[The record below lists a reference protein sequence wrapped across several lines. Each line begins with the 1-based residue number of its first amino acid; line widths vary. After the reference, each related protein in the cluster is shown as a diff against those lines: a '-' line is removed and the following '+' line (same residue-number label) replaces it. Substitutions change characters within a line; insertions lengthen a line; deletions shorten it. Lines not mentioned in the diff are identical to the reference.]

1 MPSIYA
7 EIDTMGSMEIAV
19 YTSSMLRLWT
29 EQDLPGMDCARAFAL
44 IKYGNIKDTANYKTL
59 MSAMLRLH
67 MQQKYSKATPY
78 HTLSEYK
85 RTYALTAL
93 SSALD
98 QYSTEDWFSLIP
110 KTDRLYETIAARQR
124 REIGRRRDPEGSID
138 LEAFANDSQSV
149 HRASVQTAMNETLTR
164 LVSEPLPN
172 GMNAFN
178 EIMDAYSS
186 LPLFREKNQVLYVFA
201 CDLDTLSVSLQ
212 DQAYKYRDVVD
223 HVWARIRSHEH
234 KHQLIMRLME
244 ELEDGYIYCANGKV
258 ARLVNV
264 LVGFEEGFLS
274 IMDNRELL
282 QERIVSLIPLPVN
295 ERIQQAQILFRDLMI
310 AEEDQGAWME
320 ALTDA

>member
-7 EIDTMGSMEIAV
+7 EIDSMGSIEISV
-19 YTSSMLRLWT
+19 YTSSMMRLWN
-29 EQDLPGMDCARAFAL
+29 EQELPGMDCAQAYAL
-44 IKYGNIKDTANYKTL
+44 IKYGNIKATPHYRTL

-67 MQQKYSKATPY
+67 MQQKHSKATPY

-98 QYSTEDWFSLIP
+98 QYSTEDWLTLIP

-149 HRASVQTAMNETLTR
+149 HRAPVQTAMNETLMR
-164 LVSEPLPN
+164 LVSEPLPDN
-172 GMNAFN
+172 MSSFN
-178 EIMDAYSS
+178 EIMDAYTTRG
-186 LPLFREKNQVLYVFA
+186 LFREKNQFLYVFA

-212 DQAYKYRDVVD
+212 DKVYKYSDVVD
-223 HVWARIRSHEH
+223 HVWAKIRAN
-234 KHQLIMRLME
+234 KDKDQMIMRLME
-244 ELEDGYIYCANGKV
+244 ELEDGYLYCANGKV

-264 LVGFEEGFLS
+264 LVGFEEGFSS

-282 QERIVSLIPLPVN
+282 QDRIVSLIPLPLN

-310 AEEDQGAWME
+310 AEEEQGPWME
-320 ALTDA
+320 ALTNV